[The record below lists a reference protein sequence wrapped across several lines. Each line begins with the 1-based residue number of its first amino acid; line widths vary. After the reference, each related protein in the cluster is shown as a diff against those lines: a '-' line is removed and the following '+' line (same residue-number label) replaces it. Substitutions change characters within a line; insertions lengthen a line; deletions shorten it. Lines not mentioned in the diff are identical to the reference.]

1 MKKIVP
7 FTKDLMFKTKIG
19 EITSIALDNT
29 LSLDLQTV
37 SGEFIVSGTYKM
49 LEGSQIEEEFKY
61 NIPVD
66 ITIDTKYETKNCVIS
81 IDDFS
86 YEIINE
92 ENLKVNISVMLDDLD
107 IKEDPIEKIE
117 VVVPET
123 LEDRDFGIKESD
135 LDQELDSLVLESQ
148 VEEPSNLV
156 NEVIQKEIS
165 QKESM
170 SKEMIQ
176 KESMNKEIVQK
187 ETVEKEKTHEFQDKL
202 FENMD
207 DAKEYSI
214 YRVYTVKEDDTLD
227 IIYEKF
233 NTSKEI
239 LADYN
244 DLENLTIGTKLI
256 IPSQDE

>member
-29 LSLDLQTV
+29 LSLDNQFV

-49 LEGSQIEEEFKY
+49 LEESNLEEEFKY

-66 ITIDTKYETKNCVIS
+66 ITIDSKYDTKKCVIS

-92 ENLKVNISVMLDDLD
+92 EKLKVNISVMLDDLD

-117 VVVPET
+117 VVVPEEVLQDENREIDERDT
-123 LEDRDFGIKESD
+123 KEFEFLEGDIEP
-135 LDQELDSLVLESQ
+135 ELDHITSNQ
-148 VEEPSNLV
+148 VVNQNTIV
-156 NEVIQKEIS
+156 NEITKEENNTIQ
-165 QKESM
+165 Q
-170 SKEMIQ
+170 
-176 KESMNKEIVQK
+176 NN
-187 ETVEKEKTHEFQDKL
+187 TNLDFQDKL
-202 FENMD
+202 FENTS

-233 NTSKEI
+233 NTTKEI

-244 DLENLTIGTKLI
+244 DLDNLTVGTKII